1 VRFADRRAA
10 GDALAPLVA
19 ALGLHEPV
27 VLGLPRGG
35 AVVAARVAAALGAPL
50 DGLVVRKLGAP
61 SQPELGLG
69 AIGEGGVRVLN
80 QALIEQTGAGE
91 GALAAVEAAE
101 RALLDERRARYR
113 AGRPAVPLAG
123 RDVVIV
129 DDGIATGG
137 TARAAVAVAR
147 ARGARRVVLAAPVA
161 APDTVAALRAVADDV
176 VTVLQP
182 DDLVGVGRWYRD
194 FRQTTDD
201 EVVELLARLSCP

>member
-1 VRFADRRAA
+1 MRFADRRAA

-19 ALGLHEPV
+19 ALDLDHPV

-35 AVVAARVAAALGAPL
+35 VVVAARVAAALGAPL
-50 DGLVVRKLGAP
+50 DVIVVRKLGAP
-61 SQPELGLG
+61 AQPELGLG
-69 AIGEGGVRVLN
+69 AVGEGGVRVLN
-80 QALIEQTGAGE
+80 AELL
-91 GALAAVEAAE
+91 ALAGVDE
-101 RALLDERRARYR
+101 RALDRVEQAERTRLETRLARYR
-113 AGRPAVPLAG
+113 AGCAAVPLAG

-161 APDTVAALRAVADDV
+161 APDTVAVLRTVADDV
-176 VTVLQP
+176 VTALQP
-182 DDLVGVGRWYRD
+182 DDLLGVGRWYRD

-201 EVVELLARLSCP
+201 EVVELLSSP